1 MGRRALCSDMRLW
14 NRQLLL
20 LLLAVSAAA
29 ACLLQPMRKGSRMRL
44 ALELDPVLASAVATC
59 VVRAPSTTTII
70 RAYVTQ
76 QRVGPSSFVR
86 RLLHKLASA
95 EDMTFYRMVTDS
107 LCTQGTEWVLDIL
120 PRWH

>member
-1 MGRRALCSDMRLW
+1 MLPKV
-14 NRQLLL
+14 LLL
-20 LLLAVSAAA
+20 LLLAVSAADV
-29 ACLLQPMRKGSRMRL
+29 LQPAAPTRKASRMRL

-107 LCTQGTEWVLDIL
+107 LCTQGAEWVLDIL

>member
-1 MGRRALCSDMRLW
+1 MRLR

-20 LLLAVSAAA
+20 LLLAVSAAD
-29 ACLLQPMRKGSRMRL
+29 ACLLPPAVPMRKGSRMRL

-86 RLLHKLASA
+86 RLLHMLARA